1 MISIAG
7 DIGGTKCWMVALQ
20 GELQGGIQGPHR
32 TIYESCYQSR
42 NFSNIND
49 LMRQFLQDSNS
60 PAASVGKMVLAV
72 AGPVREGSVQLTNLD
87 WQINSNQLQEDF
99 SIQSVRLIN
108 DFQAAAL
115 GTLTINSDDFV
126 TLNEGTQGDN
136 GIRLVLGAGTGLGMA
151 YLYMGEF
158 GGVPVA
164 TEGGHIDFAPTD
176 EREIVFLRY
185 LNKRYRHV
193 SYERIL
199 SGTGLVELY
208 HFCLGREPEGDPVT
222 AEWINK
228 AASDEDNP
236 TAQEAIMLFVK
247 IYGHFVGNMALAFRP
262 GDGIYLT
269 GGVTAKL
276 RAWLDSGKFVDAYL
290 DKGRM
295 LDIVANT
302 SLRLVTNERVGLQ
315 GAIAAL
321 EMDYM
326 Q

>member
-20 GELQGGIQGPHR
+20 GELRGPHR

-60 PAASVGKMVLAV
+60 SAASVGKIVLAV
-72 AGPVREGSVQLTNLD
+72 AGPVREGSAQLTNLE

-99 SIQSVRLIN
+99 SIRSVRIIN

-115 GTLTINSDDFV
+115 GTLAINSDDFV
-126 TLNEGTQGDN
+126 TLNGAAQGDN
-136 GIRLVLGAGTGLGMA
+136 GIRLVLGAGTGFGMA
-151 YLYMGEF
+151 YLYMGES

-176 EREIVFLRY
+176 EREIALLRC
-185 LNKRYRHV
+185 LKNRFKRV
-193 SYERIL
+193 SYERLL
-199 SGTGLVELY
+199 SGTGLVEIY
-208 HFCLGREPEGDPVT
+208 YFCLGREPEGDPVT
-222 AEWINK
+222 AEWINR
-228 AASDEDNP
+228 AATDWGNP
-236 TAQEAIMLFVK
+236 TAKEAIMLFVK

-276 RAWLDSGKFVDAYL
+276 RSWLDSGQFMDAYL